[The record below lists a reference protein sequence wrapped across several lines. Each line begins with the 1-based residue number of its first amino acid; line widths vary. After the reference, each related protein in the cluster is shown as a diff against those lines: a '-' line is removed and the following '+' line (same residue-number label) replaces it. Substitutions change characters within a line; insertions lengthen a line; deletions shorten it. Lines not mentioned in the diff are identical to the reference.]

1 MIITGQKG
9 IGKSTLCYKVI
20 GYLQNLNIKVGGVI
34 TLQNDEKSFYLI
46 GSKLKI
52 PFEAKENESYIQIGR
67 FRIHRENLDRA
78 ISSIQSS
85 LESQFLFLDEIG
97 ILELQGQGY
106 YPILSSVVLRGKTN
120 IFVVK
125 EKILDEFQ
133 KIYPR
138 TQSYQVIHVNNQNLD
153 YSLTVIKNLID
164 KHLMDL
170 VRNDSGFLKS

>member
-1 MIITGQKG
+1 MIITGQKE

-20 GYLQNLNIKVGGVI
+20 EYLQNLNIKVGGVI
-34 TLQNDEKSFYLI
+34 TLQNDKKSFYLI

-52 PFEAKENESYIQIGR
+52 PFEAKKNELYIKIGR

-138 TQSYQVIHVNNQNLD
+138 TQSYQVIHVNNQNFD
-153 YSLTVIKNLID
+153 YSYMEIKNLIN
-164 KHLMDL
+164 KHLMA
-170 VRNDSGFLKS
+170 

>member
-1 MIITGQKG
+1 MIITGQKE

-20 GYLQNLNIKVGGVI
+20 EYLQNLNIKVGGVI
-34 TLQNDEKSFYLI
+34 TLQNDKKSFYLI

-52 PFEAKENESYIQIGR
+52 PFEAKENEFYIKIGR

-106 YPILSSVVLRGKTN
+106 YPILSSVVLRGKAN

-125 EKILDEFQ
+125 EEILDEFQ

-153 YSLTVIKNLID
+153 YSFTEIKNLID
-164 KHLMDL
+164 KSL
-170 VRNDSGFLKS
+170 VA